1 MSTSKD
7 LTIQPIKQG
16 NPLQEPSNIPIL
28 TSSPHTD
35 FTNKLWQTK
44 EKTESKMY
52 LEIQKTKDL
61 QKELLKEEK
70 PYKEWKSKFDAIN
83 SSLDYWNINE
93 DKRTFSLKEEIN
105 ELEDALPGERKELT
119 DYQCLKE
126 QKEKIKDD
134 LLQKHKEQEDLFT
147 KSCKEEEIC
156 NSKII
161 KIHSEMELLKKKL
174 PSLPVPEEGNAHG
187 SMKLEDGDRKLE
199 FLLQQQL
206 SLTKEH
212 SLLIEEYDQ
221 VVNRL
226 QEIDLH
232 LTKEEQEKIKLEN
245 WNVKEH
251 EPLVDEMNFRNKKL
265 QMVEEI
271 VHNAAMLSKEG
282 KKMLQINNQEIQT
295 IKQDLSLLDKE
306 HKMLLENLKKCEES
320 IANKSDL
327 LITKT
332 NNSERLLL
340 DNEKSSQY
348 LKDGEALLKE
358 CKAEIE
364 STTHCLSASSEKMS
378 TLPKRIE
385 EYESLLKEKMVLDQR
400 IVDLRPR
407 HDRWKML
414 KEEIED
420 EISKLRA
427 EIAKATKI
435 DELMAERKAILNEIN
450 ALETEEI
457 LALGDLREKEDKRH
471 FCCLDI
477 KGLDDELLKIDHDL
491 VEIPSKIHS
500 LTEVIHCKEDRIQK
514 LKADLE
520 KKAINPHIE
529 EMRRHEESLKE
540 VEEKCQKRLMHKP
553 PALLKQQMEQEA
565 LSVIRF
571 NEAKELLKRQED
583 IEEDLSS
590 FSRKRIPKV
599 TIDPHATEI
608 IIEGNE
614 EGHPGS
620 SYAEVCSLVG
630 KLEKEHHISHQ

>member
-7 LTIQPIKQG
+7 LTIQPVKEG

-28 TSSPHTD
+28 TSLLHTD

-83 SSLDYWNINE
+83 FSLDDWNFKE
-93 DKRTFSLKEEIN
+93 DKRTFALKEEIN
-105 ELEDALPGERKELT
+105 ELEDALPGEHKELT
-119 DYQCLKE
+119 DFQCLKE
-126 QKEKIKDD
+126 QKEKTKEE

-147 KSCKEEEIC
+147 TSCKEEEIC
-156 NSKII
+156 NSKIL

-174 PSLPVPEEGNAHG
+174 PSLPVPEEGDAHG

-232 LTKEEQEKIKLEN
+232 LTKEEQEKIKLED
-245 WNVKEH
+245 WNIKEH
-251 EPLVDEMNFRNKKL
+251 EPLVGEMNFRNRKL

-271 VHNAAMLSKEG
+271 VHNATMLSKKGE
-282 KKMLQINNQEIQT
+282 KMLQTNNQEIQT
-295 IKQDLSLLDKE
+295 IKQDLSSLDEE
-306 HKMLLENLKKCEES
+306 HKMLLEKLKECEDR
-320 IANKSDL
+320 IANKKDL

-340 DNEKSSQY
+340 DNEKSLQY

-385 EYESLLKEKMVLDQR
+385 EFDSLLKEKMVLDQR

-427 EIAKATKI
+427 EIAKATKF
-435 DELMAERKAILNEIN
+435 DELMAERKAILDEIN

-457 LALGDLREKEDKRH
+457 SALGDLREKEDKRH

-520 KKAINPHIE
+520 MKPINSHIE
-529 EMRRHEESLKE
+529 EMRRHEESLNN

-565 LSVIRF
+565 LSIIRF

-608 IIEGNE
+608 IIEGND

-630 KLEKEHHISHQ
+630 KLEKEHHISYH